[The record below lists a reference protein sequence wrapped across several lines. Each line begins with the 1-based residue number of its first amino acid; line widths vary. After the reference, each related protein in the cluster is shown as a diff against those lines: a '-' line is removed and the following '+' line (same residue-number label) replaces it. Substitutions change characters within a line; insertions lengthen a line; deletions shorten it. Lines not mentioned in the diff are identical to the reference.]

1 MGLTDQE
8 WKDAYEFAKKRAY
21 KNGARNEKVEDMAA
35 MAMEKLIK
43 QDPKP
48 DNIEA
53 WLSTVVRNQMI
64 DQNRKKH
71 PDGGS
76 WHVFN
81 SHIGDFVDNLS
92 RFLKNPKSIGSD
104 IAKNMD
110 DKEKIRAY
118 LDGLNQSEIQLMEL
132 FMKDTGNEE
141 IAQIMGYG
149 SAKIAATRIQQ
160 VLKKIRKIHSIDF

>member
-35 MAMEKLIK
+35 MAMEKLVK

-53 WLSTVVRNQMI
+53 WLATVVRNQMI
-64 DQNRKKH
+64 DLNRKKY

-81 SHIGDFVDNLS
+81 SHITDFVDQLS

-110 DKEKIRAY
+110 DKREIRAY